1 MFLDNFQLRLD
12 KPEKIKERKAFG
24 GHKKTKGIKIK
35 TGLYAWNSLGIHSSF
50 VLVLYVAY
58 LPTIDLLPPTSVD
71 SFSPSMNFSQCFCKF
86 DQICISV
93 INNFFMSFN
102 HCCPFNSFIL
112 GRC

>member
-50 VLVLYVAY
+50 VLLYVAY
-58 LPTIDLLPPTSVD
+58 LPTIDLLPPCIGGFIYTKHEFLSVLL
-71 SFSPSMNFSQCFCKF
+71 Q
-86 DQICISV
+86 
-93 INNFFMSFN
+93 
-102 HCCPFNSFIL
+102 L
-112 GRC
+112 